1 LNTDFKKVILSSI
14 KENESHKEKIINSV
28 DKLKSKIPLNLEL
41 FENLSEGEITY
52 LDQILFRFTKM
63 QDSIGGRLLPS
74 LYNFLENNNA
84 RIPFLDILHFMEK
97 QSIIP
102 STESWIFFRNLR
114 NNLSHEYPE
123 SIDKTI
129 ENLNLFFSKLPDFF
143 DFFESI
149 KKECTERKLL

>member
-1 LNTDFKKVILSSI
+1 LSTDVTKTIQFSI
-14 KENESHKEKIINSV
+14 KENESHKEKIKNSV
-28 DKLKSKIPLNLEL
+28 EKLKSKIPLSFKV
-41 FENLSEGEITY
+41 FENLSEDEITY

-74 LYNFLENNNA
+74 LYNYLEDSST

-102 STESWIFFRNLR
+102 STEIWIFFRNLR
-114 NNLSHEYPE
+114 NNLSQKYPE
-123 SIDKTI
+123 SIDKTT

-143 DFFESI
+143 DFYESI
-149 KKECTERKLL
+149 KKECIKRKLL